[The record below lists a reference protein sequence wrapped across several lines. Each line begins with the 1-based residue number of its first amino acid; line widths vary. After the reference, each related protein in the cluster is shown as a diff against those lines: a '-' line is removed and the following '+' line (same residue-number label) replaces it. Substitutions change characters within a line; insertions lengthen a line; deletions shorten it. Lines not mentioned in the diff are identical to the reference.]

1 MIKNKY
7 YFYVIILM
15 LVLINILILVKFFKR
30 SNTIEQ
36 AIENYL
42 SIKEQ
47 YKLLSR
53 SMDYMVAITVQSEGK
68 VIDTEIIDS
77 MDLASKIFLR
87 FDTKSCQ
94 TCINKIQYSL
104 NTVKNKIKNKIIIIG
119 SFTTKNEYEY
129 YKMNFFKEFIVI
141 DLEEK
146 SLTNSIIEKNKQPY
160 FFTIDDNNKIRNIF
174 VPDKNFLFLTDTYLK
189 NITSCISY
197 Q

>member
-7 YFYVIILM
+7 FFYVIILLLT
-15 LVLINILILVKFFKR
+15 LVNILTLVKYFKR
-30 SNTIEQ
+30 SNTLEQ

-47 YKLLSR
+47 YNLLSK
-53 SMDYMVAITVQSEGK
+53 SMDYMVSITVQSEGK
-68 VIDTEIIDS
+68 VINTDVIDS
-77 MDLASKIFLR
+77 RDLASKIILR

-104 NTVKNKIKNKIIIIG
+104 NKVKNKIKNKIIIIG
-119 SFTTKNEYEY
+119 SFTTKSEYEY
-129 YKMNFFKEFIVI
+129 YKMNLFKEFTVI

-146 SLTNSIIEKNKQPY
+146 SLTNNVVEKNKQPY
-160 FFTIDDNNKIRNIF
+160 FFTIDDNRIRNLF
-174 VPDKNFLFLTDTYLK
+174 VPDKNFLFLTDAYLK
-189 NITSCISY
+189 NITACLSY

>member
-7 YFYVIILM
+7 FFYVIILM
-15 LVLINILILVKFFKR
+15 LILVKYFKR
-30 SNTIEQ
+30 SNKLKQ

-47 YKLLSR
+47 YKLLSE

-68 VIDTEIIDS
+68 VINTEVLDS
-77 MDLASKIFLR
+77 VGLASKIILR

-104 NTVKNKIKNKIIIIG
+104 NKVKNKIKNKIIIVG
-119 SFTTKNEYEY
+119 SFTTKSEYEY
-129 YKMNFFKEFIVI
+129 YKMNLFKEFVVI

-146 SLTNSIIEKNKQPY
+146 SLTNNVIEKNKQPY
-160 FFTIDDNNKIRNIF
+160 FFSIDDNNKIRNIF

-189 NITSCISY
+189 NITACISY